1 MTLQKAI
8 ELACALRP
16 NELGEEALSHFLEE
30 LEANLATEV
39 RGERKCS
46 SCSPVTRDELAVPSP
61 FDRVYWAYL
70 VSLIDL
76 AAGDAE
82 AYAMSRALFEDA
94 RNAYARW
101 YQRTGG
107 RA

>member
-1 MTLQKAI
+1 MTLQKAV

-16 NELGEEALSHFLEE
+16 NELGEAVLTHFVEE
-30 LEANLATEV
+30 REANLALEI
-39 RGERKCS
+39 RGEKRCEP
-46 SCSPVTRDELAVPSP
+46 CTPVTRDELAVPPP

-82 AYAMSRALFEDA
+82 AYAMSNGLFERA
-94 RNAYARW
+94 RAAYAKW
-101 YQRTGG
+101 VQRTGG
-107 RA
+107 RT